1 MAAMQPSPPTPSE
14 SDESSAGP
22 RAPGVL
28 DYSIRAPSW
37 ASPWQWLRNG
47 WSDVCAAPAIGL
59 FFGACFCAMGW
70 ALLGIYQFAPAY
82 TLALSAGFLLTG
94 PFLALGLYDVSRAL
108 ERHEKPSWWNA
119 VTAWRSHRGQLALF
133 GGVLLILEM
142 LWGRAS
148 MVVFAVSFDGMPD
161 FAGSLLKL
169 LDPENLGFI
178 AVYTCV
184 GAVFAGLVFAVS
196 VVSIPMM
203 LDQEVDAITAGLT
216 SMRLVLTHTPVM
228 LLCGAIITL
237 LVVLALLPGFVGLL
251 VVGPVIGH
259 ASWHAYRASVV
270 YKPYTPPESSAAPPA
285 A

>member
-1 MAAMQPSPPTPSE
+1 M
-14 SDESSAGP
+14 
-22 RAPGVL
+22 L
-28 DYSIRAPSW
+28 DYRIQAPTW
-37 ASPWQWLRNG
+37 TSPFVWLRAG
-47 WSDVCAAPAIGL
+47 WKDFCAAPAIGL

-70 ALLGIYQFAPAY
+70 ALLGIYKFAPAY

-94 PFLALGLYDVSRAL
+94 PFLALGLYQVSQAL
-108 ERHEKPSWWNA
+108 ERGSSPGWWDA

-142 LWGRAS
+142 LWGRSS

-178 AVYTCV
+178 VAYMGI

-196 VVSIPMM
+196 VVAIPMM
-203 LDQEVDAITAGLT
+203 LDQEVDAVTAGLT

-228 LLCGAIITL
+228 VLWGAVITT
-237 LVVLALLPGFVGLL
+237 LVVVAMLPGFAGLL

-259 ASWHAYRASVV
+259 ASWHAYRASIT
-270 YKPYTPPESSAAPPA
+270 YQPYTPPDDHPMGSA
-285 A
+285 